1 MTWFTTSERSKNVAT
16 NLETRVRRLEEVG
29 SERECPR
36 CSGTTIIY
44 LNNELESVSKAGR
57 IFTPEEARAF
67 VDEEDD
73 GRCPLCGTS
82 RGPEI
87 VVGWW
92 GE

>member
-1 MTWFTTSERSKNVAT
+1 MTV
-16 NLETRVRRLEEVG
+16 NLETRVRRLEEAG
-29 SERECPR
+29 SGGECPR

-44 LNNELESVSKAGR
+44 LNDKLGSVSKNGR
-57 IFTPEEARAF
+57 TFTPEEAQAF
-67 VDEEDD
+67 VDEEEH
-73 GRCPLCGTS
+73 GKCPLCGTS